1 MNADEQLREMVKA
14 CGLSVRGS
22 YRNAEVCR
30 ILGISRATFCRLIDV
45 WEPDDGGNPV
55 VPYALKSYMLRQER
69 RVSWNEL
76 VSFLERNDTWERRY
90 GVHDDPRQMNLF
102 QEVK

>member
-14 CGLSVRGS
+14 CGLPVRGS
-22 YRNAEVCR
+22 YRNAEVCM
-30 ILGISRATFCRLIDV
+30 ILGFSRATFCRLIDV
-45 WEPDDGGNPV
+45 WEPDDEGNPR
-55 VPYALKSYMLRQER
+55 VPFSLKSYMLRSER

-90 GVHDDPRQMNLF
+90 GLKPDPCQLSLL
-102 QEVK
+102 

>member
-1 MNADEQLREMVKA
+1 MAADEQLREMVQA

-45 WEPDDGGNPV
+45 WQPDDAGNPL
-55 VPYALKSYMLRQER
+55 VPYALKSYMLRLER
-69 RVSWNEL
+69 RVAWDEL
-76 VSFLERNDTWERRY
+76 VRFLERNDTWERRY
-90 GVHDDPRQMNLF
+90 GVQDERQLNLL
-102 QEVK
+102 